1 MRRVAEICLS
11 MTREDM
17 RGTSRTAK
25 RKELEDKGA
34 GPESPCAGFLMKRKV
49 RRLSGKEVGL
59 EAGLSLDP
67 NRMGL
72 PSPELPLLVEHSYS
86 FGLFSVRLA
95 ANVFLRKDMDINDL
109 ISGWRNLSRAFRKYI
124 DDRLSDIP
132 GSRLSNLYSEI
143 YVLEG
148 SLADIRRADAE
159 RLISPL
165 KEVPSPSKLHRS
177 KDITLTSKDGFLT
190 QLMRPGKVHR
200 DMRRKMRRI
209 LRIAADIVL
218 GQKVFYTNPSLWR
231 IEDSSWAALMGLVY
245 LNPELWMSKVFHPTR
260 RMYSAYKRLSSPFRS
275 DIERGFEAYSSV
287 YGEFLTGIRIRDL
300 YRVLLTMSRLGLRI
314 PPLKIPPLSD
324 LEALI
329 LTMLC
334 MKDALDSDYKGSKAY
349 TRIVSKRL
357 CSEFNP
363 GVECERPL
371 SKKIRDRKWKRG
383 LSVEEIEVLLGGRF
397 ANPRGIVSRRK
408 IMETLH
414 RKGLVRV
421 EPVEREGSGSPD
433 VKIYLPNVDSDYV
446 SWLKSLISRKI
457 PRRLL

>member
-1 MRRVAEICLS
+1 MGRIAEICLS

-17 RGTSRTAK
+17 RGASKIAK
-25 RKELEDKGA
+25 RRELKERGA
-34 GPESPCAGFLMKRKV
+34 GPESPCAGFLMKGEV
-49 RRLSGKEVGL
+49 RRLSGKEVDL

-67 NRMGL
+67 NRAGL
-72 PSPELPLLVEHSYS
+72 PSPELPLLIEHSYS

-95 ANVFLRKDMDINDL
+95 ASVFLRKDMDVNDL
-109 ISGWRNLSRAFRKYI
+109 ISGWRNLSTAFRRYI

-132 GSRLSNLYSEI
+132 GSRLSNLYSEV

-148 SLADIRRADAE
+148 SLADIRKDDAE

-165 KEVPSPSKLHRS
+165 KEIPSPSELHRS

-190 QLMRPGKVHR
+190 QLMRPGRVNR
-200 DMRRKMRRI
+200 DMRRKMRRV
-209 LRIAADIVL
+209 LRLAADIVL

-231 IEDSSWAALMGLVY
+231 VEDSSWAALTGLVY
-245 LNPELWMSKVFHPTR
+245 LNPGLWTSKVFYPSR
-260 RMYSAYKRLSSPFRS
+260 RMYSAYKRLSSPLRG

-300 YRVLLTMSRLGLRI
+300 HRVLFTMSGLGLRI
-314 PPLKIPPLSD
+314 PPLRIPPLSD
-324 LEALI
+324 LEALV

-334 MKDALDSDYKGSKAY
+334 MKDALDSDYRGSKAY

-363 GVECERPL
+363 SEECERSL
-371 SKKIRDRKWKRG
+371 SKKIRDRKRKGG

-397 ANPRGIVSRRK
+397 ANPRGIVSRRRT
-408 IMETLH
+408 METLL

-421 EPVEREGSGSPD
+421 EPHEREGRGHHS
-433 VKIYLPNVDSDYV
+433 VRIYFPNVSSDYV
-446 SWLKSLISRKI
+446 SWLRSLISRKI
-457 PRRLL
+457 PQRLL